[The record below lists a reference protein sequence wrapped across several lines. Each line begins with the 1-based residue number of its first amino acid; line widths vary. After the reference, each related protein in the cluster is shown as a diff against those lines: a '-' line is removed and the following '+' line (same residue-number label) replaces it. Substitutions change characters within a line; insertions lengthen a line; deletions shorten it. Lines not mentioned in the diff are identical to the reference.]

1 MKGEMS
7 MGKRKLIVG
16 LLSAVILCGN
26 MSVASAAE
34 NNSDIAKS
42 ASGDIVIEDYWT
54 TDAFGD
60 QMYVMF
66 TYRYSDGSSVHR
78 TGFSHTSNN
87 RTWSESLSDNFFSDT
102 LYSTATLTCQYS
114 FTCSAWCDIYGQ
126 SGH

>member
-1 MKGEMS
+1 MRMR
-7 MGKRKLIVG
+7 KRKFLVG
-16 LLSAVILCGN
+16 LLSVAIICGN
-26 MSVASAAE
+26 MFVVNAAE
-34 NNSDIAKS
+34 KNEGTAKNTS
-42 ASGDIVIEDYWT
+42 SDIVIEDYWT

-66 TYRYSDGSSVHR
+66 TYRYSDGTSVHR

>member
-1 MKGEMS
+1 MRMR
-7 MGKRKLIVG
+7 KRKFLVG
-16 LLSAVILCGN
+16 LLSVAILCGN
-26 MSVASAAE
+26 MFVVNAAE
-34 NNSDIAKS
+34 KNEGTAKNTS
-42 ASGDIVIEDYWT
+42 SDIVIEDYWT

-66 TYRYSDGSSVHR
+66 TYRYSDGTSVHR

>member
-66 TYRYSDGSSVHR
+66 TYR
-78 TGFSHTSNN
+78 
-87 RTWSESLSDNFFSDT
+87 
-102 LYSTATLTCQYS
+102 
-114 FTCSAWCDIYGQ
+114 
-126 SGH
+126 

>member
-1 MKGEMS
+1 MKGEMR
-7 MGKRKLIVG
+7 MRKRKFLVG
-16 LLSAVILCGN
+16 LLSVAILCGN
-26 MSVASAAE
+26 MFVVNAAE
-34 NNSDIAKS
+34 KNEGTAKNTS
-42 ASGDIVIEDYWT
+42 SDIVIEDYWT

-66 TYRYSDGSSVHR
+66 TYRYSDGTSVHR